1 MVQARAAP
9 RCDRSSNPIGLGVL
23 RKIGFEPDHEHFM
36 TTILP
41 VNFHEP
47 SPVRHRPA
55 NVPAHGVE
63 EVLLG
68 LGLDLTD
75 PLTGLLEPLEFNLSC
90 NASHSALVFLT

>member
-1 MVQARAAP
+1 
-9 RCDRSSNPIGLGVL
+9 
-23 RKIGFEPDHEHFM
+23 M

-68 LGLDLTD
+68 LVPEQAD
-75 PLTGLLEPLEFNLSC
+75 PLASLLEPLELNLRG
-90 NASHSALVFLT
+90 NASHSALVFTT